1 MVVSPASLK
10 WLAIDPLLVKLNCRV
25 VDQVPSGR
33 QILRSTGKL
42 REANMAKLAGSGSN
56 ATKLAIS
63 YPALRNLWMATPVK
77 APQSKMR
84 NGSAKRRRPIGVY
97 SSSRLGTG
105 QSGIFPLWRY
115 AKIGRAH
122 V

>member
-63 YPALRNLWMATPVK
+63 YPALRYLWMATPVK
-77 APQSKMR
+77 APQSMMR
-84 NGSAKRRRPIGVY
+84 NGSRTEEHTSA
-97 SSSRLGTG
+97 L
-105 QSGIFPLWRY
+105 QSIM
-115 AKIGRAH
+115 
-122 V
+122 

>member
-63 YPALRNLWMATPVK
+63 YPALRYLWMATPEK
-77 APQSKMR
+77 APHATMR
-84 NGSAKRRRPIGVY
+84 NGSAKRGRTTGVY
-97 SSSRLGTG
+97 SISSRKSKERREG
-105 QSGIFPLWRY
+105 
-115 AKIGRAH
+115 
-122 V
+122 